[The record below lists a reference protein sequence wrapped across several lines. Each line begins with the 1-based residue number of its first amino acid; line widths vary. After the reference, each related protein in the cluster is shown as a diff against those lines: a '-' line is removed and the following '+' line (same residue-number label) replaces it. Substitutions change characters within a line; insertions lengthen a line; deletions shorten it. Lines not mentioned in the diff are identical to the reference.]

1 MIFAQIAIFVI
12 IVMLLC
18 CKFANRMRGLPA
30 GPTPW
35 PFVGNVWQAPMENI
49 DLVLNEFKK
58 KYGGIFTLWLPYPTV
73 VIADHE
79 MLKRNI
85 VRNGEA
91 FSGRPD
97 TFIMDM
103 LVQGNYGLF
112 FMENYWWKAQRR
124 FTTHIFRSLGVGQA
138 GTQDTIASLATSLV
152 DKVQSENGNAFELRP
167 YLVHVVGNVI
177 HKHLFG
183 FTREWEET
191 DIHDFHVAINE
202 VLENFTSPKTQ
213 LLDAW
218 PWLAY
223 LDRPL
228 SLGIPTAT
236 RANDAILLT
245 LEQALAEHKSSI
257 NYDEEPSSYMDA
269 FLKEIKSRAAENA
282 LVDGF
287 TEKQLIVAIYDLYS
301 AGMETIIIVIRFA
314 FLYLINNPEMQMRIH
329 EEIDREIGRER
340 QIVMDD
346 QKRLPYTCAFLQ
358 EVYRLGY
365 VLPVN
370 FLRSTLQ
377 HVPDCEGYSLQPG
390 TRVIAQFQSVHV
402 DKKHFDD
409 PQVFRP
415 ERFLNENGDYVRDDR
430 VNPFSLGKRS
440 CLGENL
446 ARMEVFLYF
455 CTLVQ
460 HFEWKPERANSPPPV
475 EVITS
480 SLRAPRSFK
489 LCALRR

>member
-1 MIFAQIAIFVI
+1 MLFAQLVI
-12 IVMLLC
+12 LVVIVMLLLC
-18 CKFANRMRGLPA
+18 RFANKIRGLPP

-35 PFVGNVWQAPMENI
+35 PFIGNTFQVPEDRI
-49 DLVLNEFKK
+49 DIIINEFKK
-58 KYGGIFTLWLPYPTV
+58 KYGGIFTLWLPFPTV
-73 VIADHE
+73 VICDYD

-112 FMENYWWKAQRR
+112 FMENNWWKAQRR

-138 GTQDTIASLATSLV
+138 GTQDTIASLASGLV
-152 DKVQSENGNAFELRP
+152 EKIDNQKDSSIELRP
-167 YLVHVVGNVI
+167 LLVHVVGNVI

-183 FTREWEET
+183 FTREWNET
-191 DIHDFHVAINE
+191 EILDFHVAIND
-202 VLENFTSPKTQ
+202 VLEHFTSPKTQ

-223 LDRPL
+223 LDKPL
-228 SLGIPTAT
+228 SLGIPRTT
-236 RANDAILLT
+236 RANDAIIQN
-245 LEQALAEHKSSI
+245 LEQALAKHKSGI

-269 FLKEIKSRAAENA
+269 FLKEMKIRAAETA
-282 LVDGF
+282 LEDGF

-301 AGMETIIIVIRFA
+301 AGMETIIIVLRFA
-314 FLYLINNPEMQMRIH
+314 FLYLINNSETQKRIH
-329 EEIDREIGRER
+329 DELDKNVGRDR
-340 QIVMDD
+340 QVVMDD
-346 QKRLPYTCAFLQ
+346 QKQLPYTCAFLQ

-370 FLRSTLQ
+370 FLRCTL
-377 HVPDCEGYSLQPG
+377 VDVEDCEGYRLPAG

-402 DKKHFDD
+402 DKKHFPD
-409 PQVFRP
+409 PEHFNP
-415 ERFLNENGDYVRDDR
+415 DRFLNERGEYIRDDR
-430 VNPFSLGKRS
+430 INPFSMGKRS

-455 CTLVQ
+455 CTLMQ
-460 HFEWKPERANSPPPV
+460 KFEWHTDGPFAPPID
-475 EVITS
+475 VITS
-480 SLRAPRSFK
+480 SLRAPKPYTIRAS
-489 LCALRR
+489 RR